1 MPTKTVPMCLIDASG
16 NQWPMVWLRDNETHM
31 GFTWGWREFSL
42 AEDLSDG
49 DVCVFELLDTTD
61 LMFRVHVFR
70 TERKS
75 PSSQKKDS
83 NQHDHHHRANARAK
97 RLQLQDDNHCNNLYN
112 EVLLYSS
119 GKKRELSGRINMHV
133 GAEQDKETAVSQLS
147 HTFSPSLKA
156 LYNAFL
162 RLPPP
167 TDASKKDAM
176 NSREREAICQKK

>member
-1 MPTKTVPMCLIDASG
+1 MPTKTMPMRLIDASG

-31 GFTWGWREFSL
+31 GFTRGWREFSL

-61 LMFRVHVFR
+61 SMFRVHVFR

-83 NQHDHHHRANARAK
+83 SNQHDHHHRANASAK
-97 RLQLQDDNHCNNLYN
+97 RLQLQDDNHCNNPYN
-112 EVLLYSS
+112 EVSS

-133 GAEQDKETAVSQLS
+133 GAEQDKETAASQLL
-147 HTFSPSLKA
+147 HTFSH
-156 LYNAFL
+156 
-162 RLPPP
+162 
-167 TDASKKDAM
+167 
-176 NSREREAICQKK
+176 SRCHR

>member
-1 MPTKTVPMCLIDASG
+1 
-16 NQWPMVWLRDNETHM
+16 M
-31 GFTWGWREFSL
+31 GFTWGWREFPL

-61 LMFRVHVFR
+61 LMFRVHAFH
-70 TERKS
+70 TQRKS
-75 PSSQKKDS
+75 PSSQKKDSS

-97 RLQLQDDNHCNNLYN
+97 RLQLQDDNPYN

-133 GAEQDKETAVSQLS
+133 GAEQDKETAASQLL
-147 HTFSPSLKA
+147 HTFSHSLKT

-176 NSREREAICQKK
+176 NSIEREGNLPEERHAKKLQLHHWRW